1 MKTVI
6 VFLADGF
13 EECEALL
20 AVDLLRRAK
29 VDVRTVSVTGR
40 REVLSSHQVTVTADL
55 LAEEADYAAADMVVL
70 PGGMP
75 GTLRLG
81 ESALVR
87 DQCLA
92 FAGDRYVAAICAAPS
107 VLADLGLLEGKPA
120 ACHPNFEDKMAGAAV
135 TKQSVAVAGN
145 LITGQGLGAAIPFAL
160 ELVRT
165 LTDEE
170 TAQRIASAICYPPKE
185 APCG

>member
-20 AVDLLRRAK
+20 AVDLLRRAG
-29 VDVRTVSVTGR
+29 VTVLTASVTGR
-40 REVLSSHQVTVTADL
+40 REVLSSHQVPVTADV
-55 LAEEADYAAADMVVL
+55 LAEEADFSAADMAVL

-81 ESALVR
+81 EHPLVR
-87 DQCLA
+87 AQCRA
-92 FAGDRYVAAICAAPS
+92 FAEDRYLAAICAAPS

-120 ACHPNFEDKMAGAAV
+120 TCHPNFEDKMAGAEV
-135 TKQSVAVAGN
+135 TGASVTVAGN
-145 LITGQGLGAAIPFAL
+145 LITGRGLGAAIPFAL

-170 TAQRIASAICYPPKE
+170 TARQIAAAICWPPKE
-185 APCG
+185 EA

>member
-1 MKTVI
+1 MKTAI

-20 AVDLLRRAK
+20 TVDLLRRAG
-29 VDVRTVSVTGR
+29 VNVITASVTGR
-40 REVLSSHQVTVTADL
+40 REVLSSHQIPVTADA
-55 LAEEADYAAADMVVL
+55 LAEETDFSAAGMVIL

-75 GTLRLG
+75 DTARLG

-87 DQCLA
+87 EQCRA
-92 FAGDRYVAAICAAPS
+92 FARDRYVAAICAAPS

-120 ACHPNFEDKMAGAAV
+120 TCHPNFEDKMAGAAV
-135 TKQSVAVAGN
+135 TREPVTVAGN

-165 LTDEE
+165 LADEAAAE
-170 TAQRIASAICYPPKE
+170 RIAAAICWRS
-185 APCG
+185 

>member
-1 MKTVI
+1 MKTAI

-13 EECEALL
+13 EECEGLL

-29 VDVRTVSVTGR
+29 VHVITASVTGR
-40 REVLSSHQVTVTADL
+40 REVLSSHQVPVTADA
-55 LAEEADYAAADMVVL
+55 LAEEVDYPSADMIVL

-75 GTLRLG
+75 GTTRLG
-81 ESALVR
+81 ESSLVR
-87 DQCLA
+87 EQCRA

-120 ACHPNFEDKMAGAAV
+120 TCHPNFEEKMAGAAV
-135 TKQSVAVAGN
+135 TKKSVTVAGN

-170 TAQRIASAICYPPKE
+170 TARQIAAAICFHAQEEPL
-185 APCG
+185 

>member
-13 EECEALL
+13 EECEGLL

-29 VDVRTVSVTGR
+29 VNVVTASVSGR

-81 ESALVR
+81 ECALVR

-92 FAGDRYVAAICAAPS
+92 FAKDRYVAAICAAPS
-107 VLADLGLLEGKPA
+107 ILADLGLLEGREA
-120 ACHPNFEDKMAGAAV
+120 TCHPNFEDKMAGAAV
-135 TKQSVAVAGN
+135 TKNSVTAAGN
-145 LITGQGLGAAIPFAL
+145 LITGQGLGSAIPFAL

-165 LTDEE
+165 LTDDA
-170 TAQRIASAICYPPKE
+170 TAEQIASAICYPPKE
-185 APCG
+185 GAS